1 MKKIVFSLFVFLSV
15 ISCSIQQMA
24 YNSIA
29 PLPEQKQKAAAKQK
43 SKNAGNPI
51 LAFTGESDVQLVA
64 DSFPVLLKTVEMLHF
79 NDPSHRGVS
88 IMTGQLYVMY
98 ANAFVERSA
107 KHMSD
112 DDYEAKHAELMR
124 AKKFYVRGADYVL
137 QALELEYPG
146 LKRKLFSF
154 DEVEVIEAVQKLR
167 VHDVEAIFFGASGIL
182 GAFSLDP
189 MDADIL
195 EKVNAARLMLE
206 RACELNPSYSDGA
219 LWEVLTSFYAA
230 APDSFGGGMEK
241 AKAAYEKALAYSKG
255 QSASTY
261 LTYATAFCVPAQD
274 GKGFDKALKQALAID
289 PDANPETRLMT
300 TLSQIDAR
308 WMQKHRSEFIY

>member
-88 IMTGQLYVMY
+88 IMAGQLYVMY

-124 AKKFYVRGADYVL
+124 AKKFYARGVDYVL

-146 LKRKLFSF
+146 LKQKLFSF

-206 RACELNPSYSDGA
+206 RACELNPGYSDGA